1 MKRTLFGLAL
11 SALVTL
17 FFIWLITFGFGQL
30 MSSLRGLTQPGGQGG
45 SAVTMLIVGLA
56 VFVPLLIYRIRKAR
70 QKQRKNK
77 TNAA

>member
-17 FFIWLITFGFGQL
+17 FFIWLITLGFGQL
-30 MSSLRGLTQPGGQGG
+30 MSSLRGLTQPGGKGG
-45 SAVTMLIVGLA
+45 SAVSMLGVGLA

-70 QKQRKNK
+70 RKQRKNK
-77 TNAA
+77 TDRA

>member
-45 SAVTMLIVGLA
+45 SAVSMLIVGLA

>member
-1 MKRTLFGLAL
+1 
-11 SALVTL
+11 
-17 FFIWLITFGFGQL
+17 

-45 SAVTMLIVGLA
+45 SAVSMLIVGLA

>member
-17 FFIWLITFGFGQL
+17 FFLWLITRGFSQL
-30 MSSLRGLTQPGGQGG
+30 MALLGGLRRPGQGG
-45 SAVTMLIVGLA
+45 GAVPLLVVGLA

-70 QKQRKNK
+70 RSH
-77 TNAA
+77 AAKRGADR

>member
-30 MSSLRGLTQPGGQGG
+30 MGALRGLTRPGGQGG
-45 SAVTMLIVGLA
+45 SAVSMLVVGLA
-56 VFVPLLIYRIRKAR
+56 VFVPLLIYRVRKAR
-70 QKQRKNK
+70 RKQRKGRDG
-77 TNAA
+77 TA